1 MLKTQVT
8 VFFLNVDF
16 SLINFQLTGLYM
28 YLKNYIVILT
38 ASKELFWTEFL
49 TDFQNVGIKIF
60 RKARGLIKKILKNFR
75 RGSWGPKMTKNRK
88 NGVLFLPNFP
98 FFAIFWSFRYP
109 LKILVFFG
117 ESIVY
122 SKNFGILLLKI
133 KQKLKFSQLFFKEK
147 TLKMFFF
154 ALRPKMA
161 EILNRYL
168 D

>member
-1 MLKTQVT
+1 MKILIPTFWKYVKNSGHSN
-8 VFFLNVDF
+8 FFKCGLFIDQF
-16 SLINFQLTGLYM
+16 SANRFIH
-28 YLKNYIVILT
+28 VP

-60 RKARGLIKKILKNFR
+60 RKARGLIKKIFKNFR

-117 ESIVY
+117 ESRVY
-122 SKNFGILLLKI
+122 SKHFGILLLKI
-133 KQKLKFSQLFFKEK
+133 EQKLNF
-147 TLKMFFF
+147 
-154 ALRPKMA
+154 PK
-161 EILNRYL
+161 
-168 D
+168 

>member
-8 VFFLNVDF
+8 VIFLNVDF

-38 ASKELFWTEFL
+38 ASKEFFWTEFL
-49 TDFQNVGIKIF
+49 TDFQNFGIQIF
-60 RKARGLIKKILKNFR
+60 RKARGLIKKILKKFR

-109 LKILVFFG
+109 LKIFVFFG
-117 ESIVY
+117 DSRVY
-122 SKNFGILLLKI
+122 SKYFVILLLKFE
-133 KQKLKFSQLFFKEK
+133 QKINFSQ
-147 TLKMFFF
+147 
-154 ALRPKMA
+154 
-161 EILNRYL
+161 
-168 D
+168 